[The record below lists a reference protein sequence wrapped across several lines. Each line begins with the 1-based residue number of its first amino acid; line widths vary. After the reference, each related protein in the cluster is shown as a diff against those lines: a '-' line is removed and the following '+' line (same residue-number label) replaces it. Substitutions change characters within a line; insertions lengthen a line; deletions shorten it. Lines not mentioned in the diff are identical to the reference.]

1 MGSSETRA
9 SCWYECQSKRE
20 HQAKWDTGLNGRQAE
35 YEHQANIGARRAW
48 TPGGNECQ
56 SKRECRPKRWL
67 ASGSSM
73 DKPPFGW
80 LVGLYKSRLLRGCP
94 NRLFGII
101 AVDKEVNRFVP
112 RCSGGG
118 RRFEGWHRV
127 YSALLRL
134 HCFFLRLLSHLFKVR
149 PIRFSHGAFYRTFKC
164 NQVASLAR
172 RFRGHS
178 VCAGYAVSQG
188 CSDVAE
194 IVQRKFIS
202 SNAPSSAGGRCL
214 IGKNKKSIQAVS
226 QQYLE
231 TSR

>member
-56 SKRECRPKRWL
+56 SKREHRSKRWL

-73 DKPPFGW
+73 DKPPFFGW

-101 AVDKEVNRFVP
+101 AVDKDVSRFVP

-127 YSALLRL
+127 HLALLRL
-134 HCFFLRLLSHLFKVR
+134 YCLFV
-149 PIRFSHGAFYRTFKC
+149 IAF
-164 NQVASLAR
+164 AS
-172 RFRGHS
+172 
-178 VCAGYAVSQG
+178 V
-188 CSDVAE
+188 
-194 IVQRKFIS
+194 
-202 SNAPSSAGGRCL
+202 
-214 IGKNKKSIQAVS
+214 
-226 QQYLE
+226 
-231 TSR
+231 